1 MERAG
6 RLIGNIKMP
15 KGLVQPEQLARK
27 AWANAVGKR
36 IAAHSSAIALV
47 RSRLIIEVE
56 DAIWQRQL
64 HALRWQILKNLQDV
78 LGPEIVTDLEFRP
91 EKARR
96 LPQRAE
102 TARSVSI
109 DDADNIQDPI
119 LRRVYKA
126 ARKKA
131 TA

>member
-1 MERAG
+1 
-6 RLIGNIKMP
+6 MP